1 MLAVSFKVLL
11 HRLFSMSIERR
22 VGSLLS
28 TSNGWTQNKFS
39 VIKSDYLNQSNRYFC
54 VSSCDSYE
62 KEHDSSLV
70 NAETS
75 TLYERV
81 KLVKKEK
88 DSQHRNQTRKKENEM
103 LVKDLLSLDIN
114 SKGRSLLDQCIAI
127 LRKIKKNEKC
137 SADDAK
143 FLLQFCT
150 SSIKDESPATR
161 SDISERLWKYFI
173 DSESQLDVVHY
184 DKLLRIRLDT
194 KIPEFDPLKFLV
206 LMKHNGVQPS
216 KTTLKFLIA
225 KLCSL
230 GDIEGS
236 KSIMENMKNQ
246 RIPITKYVF
255 HSLII
260 GYYRSNDFKAAKSV
274 INMMRNS
281 GINVSSDTKMICIME
296 LARAKQN
303 YKLEL
308 ENAIK
313 RGDNI
318 SDKDYLNL
326 VSVLLENGEEDHAN
340 TIIKDLSTNLDLFV
354 ELRKLAPSMIANGGL
369 ELITNVCVRALSEDS
384 RHPDII
390 STGLTRGDFI
400 NNFGALL
407 FRIAIKNEYDP
418 KILLE
423 CFERMRGNTFQ
434 SNSCIQLLEQCA
446 ELKTI
451 CYGQTLLDE
460 IFKRYGKNLN
470 LVPSDRFLVQ
480 RMARFRTHSMLYG
493 DIEHATVEFLIDLGA
508 IGLNTK
514 IYQLS
519 KIVIPTLLEGT
530 KTSPDHLLEM
540 YDQNLKELIT
550 KGKKSTNHNPTN
562 LIANSIFRYYLDQEN
577 TKTFENAVRL
587 LFTRKDLMRP
597 AFWNMVLA
605 RCFLR
610 SQSKDAL
617 ITVFGLCSSSFQSE
631 KKSSSD
637 TEDQLVKKDVILFQ
651 TLTHIVNLS
660 PNFHSDQTQEDIL
673 LPVLNALIDYKIGVP
688 EIVTKELTRDL
699 DNLSDEM
706 QNLLTQLARYYVNRK
721 DIWTKDEILKFIRNR
736 KKLHINNNDIENM
749 YQYSKIS
756 NRKINR
762 YTI

>member
-1 MLAVSFKVLL
+1 MLAVNLKVLL
-11 HRLFSMSIERR
+11 HRLLSMSIERR
-22 VGSLLS
+22 IGSLLS
-28 TSNGWTQNKFS
+28 TRNGWTQNKFS
-39 VIKSDYLNQSNRYFC
+39 VINFDYLNQSNRQFC
-54 VSSCDSYE
+54 VSRCDCYE
-62 KEHDSSLV
+62 KEHDSKLV
-70 NAETS
+70 NDKTS

-81 KLVKKEK
+81 KLVQKEK
-88 DSQHRNQTRKKENEM
+88 GSQHRKQTKRKENEM
-103 LVKDLLSLDIN
+103 LVKDVLSLDIN

-127 LRKIKKNEKC
+127 LRKIQQNEKC
-137 SADDAK
+137 TVDDAK
-143 FLLQFCT
+143 FLLQFCG

-161 SDISERLWKYFI
+161 SDISERLWKYFV
-173 DSESQLDVVHY
+173 ESDTQLDVVHY

-194 KIPEFDPLKFLV
+194 KMPEFDPLKFLV
-206 LMKHNGVQPS
+206 SMQNNGVEPS
-216 KTTLKFLIA
+216 NTTLKFLIA

-230 GDIEGS
+230 GDTEGA
-236 KSIMENMKNQ
+236 KSIIESMKDQ
-246 RIPITKYVF
+246 HMPITRYVF

-260 GYYRSNDFKAAKSV
+260 GYYRSNDLKAAKSV

-296 LARAKQN
+296 LARANQN

-308 ENAIK
+308 ENAAK
-313 RGDNI
+313 RGDMF

-326 VSVLLENGEEDHAN
+326 VSVLLENGEKDYAN
-340 TIIKDLSTNLDLFV
+340 KIVKDLSTKLDLFV
-354 ELRKLAPSMIANGGL
+354 EFRKLAPSMIANGGL

-384 RHPDII
+384 RHDNII
-390 STGLTRGDFI
+390 STGLTRDDFI

-418 KILLE
+418 KILLG
-423 CFERMRGNTFQ
+423 CFERIRGVTFEP
-434 SNSCIQLLEQCA
+434 NSCIQLLEQCA
-446 ELKTI
+446 ELKKI
-451 CYGQTLLDE
+451 GYGQSMLDE
-460 IFKRYGKNLN
+460 ILERYGKSIN

-480 RMARFRTHSMLYG
+480 RMARFRTHGMLYG
-493 DIEHATVEFLIDLGA
+493 DIAHDTVECLINLGA
-508 IGLNTK
+508 IGLNIK

-519 KIVIPTLLEGT
+519 KIVIPTLLEGAI
-530 KTSPDHLLEM
+530 TSPDHLLEM
-540 YDQNLKELIT
+540 YDQNLKDSINMGT
-550 KGKKSTNHNPTN
+550 KSTNHNPTN

-577 TKTFENAVRL
+577 AEFFENAVKL
-587 LFTRKDLMRP
+587 LFTKKDLMRP

-660 PNFHSDQTQEDIL
+660 PNFHSDQKAEEIL
-673 LPVLNALIDYKIGVP
+673 LPVLNALLSFKIGVP
-688 EIVTKELTRDL
+688 EVVTKELTRDL
-699 DNLSDEM
+699 DNLSDEI
-706 QNLLTQLARYYVNRK
+706 QNLLIQLAKYHVKRK
-721 DIWTKDEILKFIRNR
+721 DIWTKDVILKFIRNR
-736 KKLHINNNDIENM
+736 KKLHMNNNDIENK

-756 NRKINR
+756 SRKINR
-762 YTI
+762 YTM